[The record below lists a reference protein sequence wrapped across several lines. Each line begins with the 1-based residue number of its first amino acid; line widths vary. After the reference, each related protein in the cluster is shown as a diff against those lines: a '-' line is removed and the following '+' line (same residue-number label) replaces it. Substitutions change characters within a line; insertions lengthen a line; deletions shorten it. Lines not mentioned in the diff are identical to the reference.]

1 MSEKNEKHLHNR
13 LDSIFDDLD
22 DPTHLPG
29 MSIFN
34 QHTGWI
40 WEIDDQG
47 RFTNCSPDVEP
58 LLGYEARN
66 LLGQTLSSF
75 SNFDLEAAE
84 LPTDPATPNPK
95 VIRVT
100 FFHLDGS
107 KQDAVCHFL
116 PLHQSGKLVGW
127 RGMTIVEAEEP
138 SAADLESSDIQPYRE
153 EIPLPLPDLTSTG
166 QQISPPAPISSSNG
180 ETEPAELEET
190 EHAEEES
197 LSYEELYVAAAYQ
210 PNDEIREFLARIDS
224 DPNREWNPDEIQLVE
239 QVHSQLELALENAN
253 LFQQTQMALAETDE
267 QARRLRLLNELSE
280 KLGQAS
286 HMQEIYEST
295 AASALQIFA
304 GSSTSIVVRE
314 DEFLQVRAASGK
326 NEDLAPGDRIP
337 LDDAPQYRL
346 VEQQRI
352 LVASRLNNPDLPEI
366 RSLIAGAMVSQGK
379 VIGAINIGSDQ
390 PGQFEDEDSTFMAQL
405 LSIVNASIENRNL
418 LDRIQAALAS
428 TEEQARRLAVLNQMS
443 ERLGQANRLQEII
456 SITMEM
462 MDSIIPCKVC
472 STAIHNSELN
482 AYLVYDL
489 DENGR
494 LSADPQLMAA
504 DNTMIH
510 RIAEEKR
517 LLSDYNLQDT
527 PYFDIHTW
535 VTQENINTMIGAP
548 LMSGEKVIG
557 TIMVGNQND
566 FTYSLQDEALLLSIS
581 SILASTLDNRQLFQQ
596 IQRRSIQLET
606 SAEVSQ
612 IASTMLD
619 PNELL
624 PEVVERIKTGFDLY
638 YAGIFLVDEDGSLT
652 GEPDKWAVLRAG
664 SGEAGQAMVERQ
676 HKLEIG
682 GTSMIGKAVSAAKAQ
697 VAQDVTIQ
705 ENFFRNPAL
714 PETKSE
720 MALPLVSRGQVL
732 GALTIQSERESA
744 FSNEDVTSLQ
754 TMADQLANAIE
765 NARLFEQTEARA
777 KELLVLND
785 MARAYTQTMDVDKLL
800 QHTYTYTNRLLDAE
814 NFYLALFN
822 DQNNTIEIRLL
833 IEDNHRVAPPEPKFV
848 LGNGLTDWIIIN
860 KVPVLIP
867 KDVEK
872 EMEAMGI
879 EFPGKPSKS
888 YLGVPMLIGAEVIGV
903 IAIQSYTKDN
913 NYTNHDLDLLSAVAS
928 QAAVAVDNALRFQQT
943 QSRAQFE
950 AVMREITT
958 RVHSS
963 TNPEAILK
971 TAVREVSHALGRQA
985 YIELTS
991 EEQKLDSGQLRPFE
1005 QQNPESEPV
1014 EGEEED

>member
-1 MSEKNEKHLHNR
+1 MSENWNEKHLHNR
-13 LDSIFDDLD
+13 LDSIFDNLD

-47 RFTNCSPDVEP
+47 RFTNCSPDVES
-58 LLGYEARN
+58 LLGYEAKN
-66 LLGQTLSSF
+66 LLGQALSNI
-75 SNFDLEAAE
+75 SNFDLETAD
-84 LPTDPATPNPK
+84 LPTEPATPNPK
-95 VIRVT
+95 IVQVT
-100 FFHLDGS
+100 FFRVDGS
-107 KQDAVCHFL
+107 KEEANCHFL
-116 PLHQSGKLVGW
+116 PLHHAGKLLGW
-127 RGMTIVEAEEP
+127 RGMTILDNQET
-138 SAADLESSDIQPYRE
+138 SAMTPALSDKE
-153 EIPLPLPDLTSTG
+153 LALPLPDL
-166 QQISPPAPISSSNG
+166 ISPEEQVSTPAPIPSSNG
-180 ETEPAELEET
+180 EANPADIVDIELI
-190 EHAEEES
+190 EEEDV
-197 LSYEELYVAAAYQ
+197 SYEEMYVAAAYQ
-210 PNDEIREFLARIDS
+210 PSDELRDFLAKIDS
-224 DPNREWNPDEIQLVE
+224 DPTREWNPNEIQLVE
-239 QVHSQLELALENAN
+239 QVHNQLELALENAN

-280 KLGQAS
+280 KLSQAS

-295 AASALQIFA
+295 ADAALEIFA

-314 DEFLQVRAASGK
+314 EDFLQVRAASGH
-326 NEDLAPGDRIP
+326 NVEIASGDKIS
-337 LDDAPQYRL
+337 LEEAPQYRL

-352 LVASRLNNPDLPEI
+352 LVVSHLNNPDLPAI
-366 RSLIAGAMVSQGK
+366 RSMIAGAMVSQGK
-379 VIGAINIGSDQ
+379 VIGAVNIGSDH
-390 PGQFEDEDSTFMAQL
+390 PGQFEDEDSTFMAQM

-443 ERLGQANRLQEII
+443 ERLGQANQLQEII

-472 STAIHNSELN
+472 STAIHNPELN

-494 LSADPQLMAA
+494 LNNEPQLMAA
-504 DNTMIH
+504 DNTLIH
-510 RIAEEKR
+510 RIAEEKH

-535 VTQENINTMIGAP
+535 VTRDNINTLIGAP
-548 LMSGEKVIG
+548 LMSGEKILG
-557 TIMVGNQND
+557 TIMVGNQHD

-624 PEVVERIKTGFDLY
+624 PEVVERIKSGFDLY
-638 YAGIFLVDEDGSLT
+638 YAGIFLIDEDGSLT

-664 SGEAGQAMVERQ
+664 SGEAGKEMVARQ

-682 GTSMIGKAVSAAKAQ
+682 GSSMIGKAVSGAQAQ

-714 PETKSE
+714 PDTKSE

-777 KELLVLND
+777 KELLVLNE
-785 MARAYTQTMDVDKLL
+785 MARAYTQTMDVDKLI
-800 QHTYTYTNRLLDAE
+800 QHTHTYTNRLLDAE

-822 DQNNTIEIRLL
+822 DHNNTIEIRLL
-833 IEDNHRVAPPEPKFV
+833 VEASKRAAPPEPKYV

-860 KVPVLIP
+860 KSPVLIP

-879 EFPGKPSKS
+879 EYPGTPSKS
-888 YLGVPMLIGAEVIGV
+888 YLGVPMMIGTEVIGV
-903 IAIQSYTKDN
+903 IAIQSYSRDN
-913 NYTNHDLDLLSAVAS
+913 NYNNHDLDLLSAIAS
-928 QAAVAVDNALRFQQT
+928 QAAVAIDNALRFQQS

-971 TAVREVSHALGRQA
+971 TAVREVSNALGRQA
-985 YIELTS
+985 YIELTT
-991 EEQKLDSGQLRPFE
+991 EEQKLNTGQLRPFE
-1005 QQNPESEPV
+1005 QLPPESELP
-1014 EGEEED
+1014 ESEEED

>member
-1 MSEKNEKHLHNR
+1 MSENWNKKHLHNR

-47 RFTNCSPDVEP
+47 RFTNCSPDVES
-58 LLGYEARN
+58 LLGYEAKT
-66 LLGQTLSSF
+66 LLGQSLSNI
-75 SNFDLEAAE
+75 SNFDLDSAE
-84 LPTDPATPNPK
+84 LPTDPATANPK
-95 VIRVT
+95 MIRVT

-107 KQDAVCHFL
+107 KKEANCHIL
-116 PLHQSGKLVGW
+116 PLHQAGNLQGW
-127 RGMTIVEAEEP
+127 RGMTIVEEES
-138 SAADLESSDIQPYRE
+138 SAIAPAIPDADLFNDDF
-153 EIPLPLPDLTSTG
+153 PLPLPDLISPEPQTST
-166 QQISPPAPISSSNG
+166 PPFLPSSNG
-180 ETEPAELEET
+180 ETEPSAMEEP
-190 EHAEEES
+190 ALIEEEEV
-197 LSYEELYVAAAYQ
+197 SYEDLYVASAFQ
-210 PNDEIREFLARIDS
+210 PNDEIRDFLARIDS

-239 QVHSQLELALENAN
+239 QVHSQMELALENAN

-280 KLGQAS
+280 KLAQAS

-295 AASALQIFA
+295 ADSALHIFA
-304 GSSTSIVVRE
+304 GSSANIVVRE
-314 DEFLQVRAASGK
+314 DEYLQVRAASGQK
-326 NEDLAPGDRIP
+326 EEISPGDKIS
-337 LDDAPQYRL
+337 LEDAPQYRL

-352 LVASRLNNPDLPEI
+352 LVTPRLNNPDLPQI
-366 RSLIAGAMVSQGK
+366 RSMIAGAMVSQGK
-379 VIGAINIGSDQ
+379 VIGAINIGSNR

-443 ERLGQANRLQEII
+443 ERLGQANQLQEII

-472 STAIHNSELN
+472 STAIHNPELN

-494 LSADPQLMAA
+494 LSAEPQLMAA

-664 SGEAGQAMVERQ
+664 SGEPGRTMVERR

-714 PETKSE
+714 PETRSE

-777 KELLVLND
+777 KELLVLNE

-800 QHTYTYTNRLLDAE
+800 QHTHTYTNRLLDAG

-833 IEDNHRVAPPEPKFV
+833 IEGNRRVTPPEPKHI
-848 LGNGLTDWIIIN
+848 LGNGLTDWIIVN

-867 KDVEK
+867 RDVEK

-879 EFPGKPSKS
+879 EYPGKPSKS
-888 YLGVPMLIGAEVIGV
+888 YLGVPMMIGTEVIGV
-903 IAIQSYTKDN
+903 IATQSYTKDN
-913 NYTNHDLDLLSAVAS
+913 NYTNHDLDLLSAIAS
-928 QAAVAVDNALRFQQT
+928 QAAVAIDNALRFQQT

-971 TAVREVSHALGRQA
+971 TAVREVSQALGRQA
-985 YIELTS
+985 YIELTT
-991 EEQKLDSGQLRPFE
+991 EEQKLDSGQLRPFDQE
-1005 QQNPESEPV
+1005 NPESEPPES
-1014 EGEEED
+1014 EGED